1 MVSEVND
8 IDNTREIE
16 LTEML
21 IVALATIVK
30 LRKGISSKWKTKDDK
45 YGISI
50 FYIKIE
56 TYEGPVKFGIE
67 LRYWDMFD
75 CKEVE
80 PEENTSISTN
90 GDINR
95 LLSLI

>member
-8 IDNTREIE
+8 IDAREIE
-16 LTEML
+16 LAEML

-30 LRKGISSKWKTKDDK
+30 LRKGISSKWKTKDEK
-45 YGISI
+45 YGIPV
-50 FYIKIE
+50 FYVKIE

-80 PEENTSISTN
+80 PDENPTISTN
-90 GDINR
+90 NDINR